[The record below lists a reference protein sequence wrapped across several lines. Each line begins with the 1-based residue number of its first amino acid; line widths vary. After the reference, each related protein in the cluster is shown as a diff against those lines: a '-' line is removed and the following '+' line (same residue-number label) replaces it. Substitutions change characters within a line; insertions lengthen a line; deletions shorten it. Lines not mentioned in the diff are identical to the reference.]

1 MENRTYL
8 VTEAEKLTGEKA
20 HVLRYWEDEL
30 GMEIHRNSLGHR
42 CYTAQDIQIFLG
54 IRELKKKGLHL
65 KAIRELMPKLVQAT
79 AEIKAFP
86 AEAAETAKEKPD
98 PAIPG
103 KADEV
108 PEVVVDLLPEREAE
122 QLADTV
128 MRQEEEE
135 RQTEFYRVLGRLLDQ
150 MIQKRRQEERSRR
163 VDEAIRRHQ
172 QSRREAA
179 ATLEQKG
186 KRTIARNIIRTPSSD
201 TSVETV
207 RTDAE
212 GLIYATEGTTV
223 LQQYPY
229 SFTVRS
235 DSGKSLTGVQ
245 KSLDIIGIPL

>member
-135 RQTEFYRVLGRLLDQ
+135 RQTEFYRVLGRLLDPPPPA
-150 MIQKRRQEERSRR
+150 EPERSSGDAGAERKTDESKTGPSEQWVNRTEKKNACERR
-163 VDEAIRRHQ
+163 SFWIHAEIR
-172 QSRREAA
+172 
-179 ATLEQKG
+179 
-186 KRTIARNIIRTPSSD
+186 
-201 TSVETV
+201 
-207 RTDAE
+207 
-212 GLIYATEGTTV
+212 LI
-223 LQQYPY
+223 LQPDN
-229 SFTVRS
+229 R
-235 DSGKSLTGVQ
+235 
-245 KSLDIIGIPL
+245 

>member
-150 MIQKRRQEERSRR
+150 MIQKRRQGGTEPPRGRGDPPPPAEPERSSGDAGAERKTDESKTGPSEQWVNRTEKKNACERR
-163 VDEAIRRHQ
+163 SFWIHAEIR
-172 QSRREAA
+172 
-179 ATLEQKG
+179 
-186 KRTIARNIIRTPSSD
+186 
-201 TSVETV
+201 
-207 RTDAE
+207 
-212 GLIYATEGTTV
+212 LI
-223 LQQYPY
+223 LQPDN
-229 SFTVRS
+229 R
-235 DSGKSLTGVQ
+235 
-245 KSLDIIGIPL
+245 

>member
-1 MENRTYL
+1 MAMML
-8 VTEAEKLTGEKA
+8 
-20 HVLRYWEDEL
+20 
-30 GMEIHRNSLGHR
+30 
-42 CYTAQDIQIFLG
+42 
-54 IRELKKKGLHL
+54 KKGLHL

-186 KRTIARNIIRTPSSD
+186 KRTKAKRGHRNN
-201 TSVETV
+201 
-207 RTDAE
+207 
-212 GLIYATEGTTV
+212 G
-223 LQQYPY
+223 
-229 SFTVRS
+229 
-235 DSGKSLTGVQ
+235 
-245 KSLDIIGIPL
+245 

>member
-86 AEAAETAKEKPD
+86 AEAAETVKEKPD
-98 PAIPG
+98 PVIPG
-103 KADEV
+103 ESDEV

-128 MRQEEEE
+128 M
-135 RQTEFYRVLGRLLDQ
+135 EFYRVLGRLLDQ

-186 KRTIARNIIRTPSSD
+186 KRTKAKRSHRTK
-201 TSVETV
+201 
-207 RTDAE
+207 
-212 GLIYATEGTTV
+212 G
-223 LQQYPY
+223 
-229 SFTVRS
+229 
-235 DSGKSLTGVQ
+235 
-245 KSLDIIGIPL
+245 

>member
-1 MENRTYL
+1 M
-8 VTEAEKLTGEKA
+8 
-20 HVLRYWEDEL
+20 LRYWEDEL

-65 KAIRELMPKLVQAT
+65 KAIRELMPKLAGNGGDQSVSGGSGRDG
-79 AEIKAFP
+79 KG
-86 AEAAETAKEKPD
+86 EAGSGNT
-98 PAIPG
+98 G

-108 PEVVVDLLPEREAE
+108 LEVVVDLLPEREAE

-163 VDEAIRRHQ
+163 ADEAIRRHQ

-186 KRTIARNIIRTPSSD
+186 KRTKANGAI
-201 TSVETV
+201 
-207 RTDAE
+207 
-212 GLIYATEGTTV
+212 GTM
-223 LQQYPY
+223 
-229 SFTVRS
+229 
-235 DSGKSLTGVQ
+235 GKSDRKERLREAFF
-245 KSLDIIGIPL
+245 LDPRGNPTYFAAR

>member
-65 KAIRELMPKLVQAT
+65 KAIRELMPK
-79 AEIKAFP
+79 
-86 AEAAETAKEKPD
+86 
-98 PAIPG
+98 G

-163 VDEAIRRHQ
+163 VDEAIRRPK

-186 KRTIARNIIRTPSSD
+186 KRTKAKRGHRNN
-201 TSVETV
+201 
-207 RTDAE
+207 
-212 GLIYATEGTTV
+212 G
-223 LQQYPY
+223 
-229 SFTVRS
+229 
-235 DSGKSLTGVQ
+235 
-245 KSLDIIGIPL
+245 

>member
-1 MENRTYL
+1 MCSGTGRTSSAWKS
-8 VTEAEKLTGEKA
+8 TAIRWDTA
-20 HVLRYWEDEL
+20 AILRRTFRFFWES
-30 GMEIHRNSLGHR
+30 G
-42 CYTAQDIQIFLG
+42 
-54 IRELKKKGLHL
+54 KKKGLHL

-79 AEIKAFP
+79 AEIKSFP
-86 AEAAETAKEKPD
+86 TEAAETAKEKPD

-186 KRTIARNIIRTPSSD
+186 KRTKAKRGHRNN
-201 TSVETV
+201 
-207 RTDAE
+207 
-212 GLIYATEGTTV
+212 G
-223 LQQYPY
+223 
-229 SFTVRS
+229 
-235 DSGKSLTGVQ
+235 
-245 KSLDIIGIPL
+245 

>member
-42 CYTAQDIQIFLG
+42 CYTAQDIQIFL
-54 IRELKKKGLHL
+54 
-65 KAIRELMPKLVQAT
+65 
-79 AEIKAFP
+79 EIKAFP

-186 KRTIARNIIRTPSSD
+186 KRTKAKRGHRNN
-201 TSVETV
+201 
-207 RTDAE
+207 
-212 GLIYATEGTTV
+212 G
-223 LQQYPY
+223 
-229 SFTVRS
+229 
-235 DSGKSLTGVQ
+235 
-245 KSLDIIGIPL
+245 

>member
-86 AEAAETAKEKPD
+86 AETAETAKEKPD

-103 KADEV
+103 KVDEV

-150 MIQKRRQEERSRR
+150 MIQKRRQEERVNWTEKKNACERR
-163 VDEAIRRHQ
+163 SFWIHAEIR
-172 QSRREAA
+172 
-179 ATLEQKG
+179 
-186 KRTIARNIIRTPSSD
+186 
-201 TSVETV
+201 
-207 RTDAE
+207 
-212 GLIYATEGTTV
+212 LI
-223 LQQYPY
+223 LQPDN
-229 SFTVRS
+229 R
-235 DSGKSLTGVQ
+235 
-245 KSLDIIGIPL
+245 

>member
-103 KADEV
+103 
-108 PEVVVDLLPEREAE
+108 
-122 QLADTV
+122 
-128 MRQEEEE
+128 
-135 RQTEFYRVLGRLLDQ
+135 
-150 MIQKRRQEERSRR
+150 RRWLS
-163 VDEAIRRHQ
+163 IFC
-172 QSRREAA
+172 
-179 ATLEQKG
+179 
-186 KRTIARNIIRTPSSD
+186 P
-201 TSVETV
+201 
-207 RTDAE
+207 
-212 GLIYATEGTTV
+212 
-223 LQQYPY
+223 
-229 SFTVRS
+229 
-235 DSGKSLTGVQ
+235 SGKQNSWRTL
-245 KSLDIIGIPL
+245 

>member
-150 MIQKRRQEERSRR
+150 MT
-163 VDEAIRRHQ
+163 A
-172 QSRREAA
+172 
-179 ATLEQKG
+179 L
-186 KRTIARNIIRTPSSD
+186 SS
-201 TSVETV
+201 
-207 RTDAE
+207 A
-212 GLIYATEGTTV
+212 LA
-223 LQQYPY
+223 L
-229 SFTVRS
+229 
-235 DSGKSLTGVQ
+235 
-245 KSLDIIGIPL
+245 IPLALRGDLPGNEIQSPMAKVILGGLLTSTFLNAFIVPIVYELMNRKKA

>member
-8 VTEAEKLTGEKA
+8 VSEAEKLTGEKA

-30 GMEIHRNSLGHR
+30 GMAIHRNSLGHR
-42 CYTAQDIQIFLG
+42 YYTAQDIQIFLG

-65 KAIRELMPKLVQAT
+65 KAIRELMPKLLEAT
-79 AEIKAFP
+79 ASLKVLPEETGERESEKNSP
-86 AEAAETAKEKPD
+86 NGAEPLAA
-98 PAIPG
+98 G
-103 KADEV
+103 EV

-128 MRQEEEE
+128 MRQSEEE

-150 MIQKRRQEERSRR
+150 MIRQRRQEERSRR

-186 KRTIARNIIRTPSSD
+186 KRMKTKSIH
-201 TSVETV
+201 
-207 RTDAE
+207 RTD
-212 GLIYATEGTTV
+212 Y
-223 LQQYPY
+223 
-229 SFTVRS
+229 
-235 DSGKSLTGVQ
+235 
-245 KSLDIIGIPL
+245 

>member
-122 QLADTV
+122 
-128 MRQEEEE
+128 
-135 RQTEFYRVLGRLLDQ
+135 LDQ

-186 KRTIARNIIRTPSSD
+186 KRTKAKRGHRNN
-201 TSVETV
+201 
-207 RTDAE
+207 
-212 GLIYATEGTTV
+212 G
-223 LQQYPY
+223 
-229 SFTVRS
+229 
-235 DSGKSLTGVQ
+235 
-245 KSLDIIGIPL
+245 

>member
-98 PAIPG
+98 P
-103 KADEV
+103 V
-108 PEVVVDLLPEREAE
+108 
-122 QLADTV
+122 
-128 MRQEEEE
+128 
-135 RQTEFYRVLGRLLDQ
+135 F
-150 MIQKRRQEERSRR
+150 S
-163 VDEAIRRHQ
+163 
-172 QSRREAA
+172 
-179 ATLEQKG
+179 
-186 KRTIARNIIRTPSSD
+186 N
-201 TSVETV
+201 
-207 RTDAE
+207 
-212 GLIYATEGTTV
+212 
-223 LQQYPY
+223 
-229 SFTVRS
+229 
-235 DSGKSLTGVQ
+235 SL
-245 KSLDIIGIPL
+245 

>member
-65 KAIRELMPKLVQAT
+65 KAIRELMPKPVQAT

-186 KRTIARNIIRTPSSD
+186 KRTKAKRGHRNN
-201 TSVETV
+201 
-207 RTDAE
+207 
-212 GLIYATEGTTV
+212 G
-223 LQQYPY
+223 
-229 SFTVRS
+229 
-235 DSGKSLTGVQ
+235 
-245 KSLDIIGIPL
+245 

>member
-65 KAIRELMPKLVQAT
+65 KAIRELMPKLVQ
-79 AEIKAFP
+79 
-86 AEAAETAKEKPD
+86 
-98 PAIPG
+98 
-103 KADEV
+103 
-108 PEVVVDLLPEREAE
+108 
-122 QLADTV
+122 DTV

-186 KRTIARNIIRTPSSD
+186 KRTKAKRGHRNN
-201 TSVETV
+201 
-207 RTDAE
+207 
-212 GLIYATEGTTV
+212 G
-223 LQQYPY
+223 
-229 SFTVRS
+229 
-235 DSGKSLTGVQ
+235 
-245 KSLDIIGIPL
+245 

>member
-103 KADEV
+103 KADTG
-108 PEVVVDLLPEREAE
+108 RE
-122 QLADTV
+122 
-128 MRQEEEE
+128 
-135 RQTEFYRVLGRLLDQ
+135 RLLLAAIDQ
-150 MIQKRRQEERSRR
+150 TFRSAEYPKA
-163 VDEAIRRHQ
+163 VFT
-172 QSRREAA
+172 QS
-179 ATLEQKG
+179 ATP
-186 KRTIARNIIRTPSSD
+186 A
-201 TSVETV
+201 V
-207 RTDAE
+207 RATDD
-212 GLIYATEGTTV
+212 Y
-223 LQQYPY
+223 
-229 SFTVRS
+229 
-235 DSGKSLTGVQ
+235 
-245 KSLDIIGIPL
+245 

>member
-150 MIQKRRQEERSRR
+150 LRLAARESSQMAMAANTMVSTPSTMSVGSITMRQCIIAPLQMPIRKVGTASSSR
-163 VDEAIRRHQ
+163 A
-172 QSRREAA
+172 SAA
-179 ATLEQKG
+179 AAILRPMRICGATNKA
-186 KRTIARNIIRTPSSD
+186 TTPN
-201 TSVETV
+201 T
-207 RTDAE
+207 RM
-212 GLIYATEGTTV
+212 TTPMPV
-223 LQQYPY
+223 AACCE
-229 SFTVRS
+229 
-235 DSGKSLTGVQ
+235 
-245 KSLDIIGIPL
+245 